1 MLSGATVVEVEDVVE
16 VDESETTEVLVVDA
30 RDDEVVVEDSDG
42 IVVGTE
48 VVDVVD
54 VVDVDVVE
62 VDEVDEVDDVVDE
75 DDDSETV
82 VVDESVAAIVVGVTP
97 TVVVEAIGSSCANTS
112 EQTNSCATSSAARAG
127 ATGNI
132 ANTATHERSTHTMRV
147 EDAKRFLHCAK
158 GVVCTH
164 YKVGT

>member
-62 VDEVDEVDDVVDE
+62 VDEVDDVVDV

>member
-1 MLSGATVVEVEDVVE
+1 LLSGATVVEVEDVVE

-42 IVVGTE
+42 IVVGTV

-54 VVDVDVVE
+54 VVDVDVV
-62 VDEVDEVDDVVDE
+62 EVDEVDDVVDE

>member
-42 IVVGTE
+42 IVVGTV

-54 VVDVDVVE
+54 VVDVDVV
-62 VDEVDEVDDVVDE
+62 EVDEVDDVVDE

>member
-54 VVDVDVVE
+54 VVDVDV
-62 VDEVDEVDDVVDE
+62 DEVDDVVDE
-75 DDDSETV
+75 EDDSETV

>member
-1 MLSGATVVEVEDVVE
+1 MEDVVE

-54 VVDVDVVE
+54 VVDVDV
-62 VDEVDEVDDVVDE
+62 DEVDDVVDE

-97 TVVVEAIGSSCANTS
+97 TVVVEAIGSSSTNVS
-112 EQTNSCATSSAARAG
+112 EQTNSCATPSVACTG

-132 ANTATHERSTHTMRV
+132 AKTAMNETNTHKTRV
-147 EDAKRFLHCAK
+147 KDAKRFLHSVK
-158 GVVCTH
+158 GVVCTP

>member
-42 IVVGTE
+42 IVVGTV

-54 VVDVDVVE
+54 VVDVDVV
-62 VDEVDEVDDVVDE
+62 EVDEVDDVVDE

-132 ANTATHERSTHTMRV
+132 ANTATHERSTHSMRV

>member
-1 MLSGATVVEVEDVVE
+1 LLSGATVVEVEDVVE

-30 RDDEVVVEDSDG
+30 RDEEVVVEDSDG

-54 VVDVDVVE
+54 VVDVDVV
-62 VDEVDEVDDVVDE
+62 EVDEVDDVVDE

>member
-1 MLSGATVVEVEDVVE
+1 LISGATVVEVEDVVE

-54 VVDVDVVE
+54 VVDVDVV
-62 VDEVDEVDDVVDE
+62 EVDEVDDVVDE

>member
-54 VVDVDVVE
+54 VVDVDVV
-62 VDEVDEVDDVVDE
+62 EVDEVDDVVDE

-158 GVVCTH
+158 GVMCTH

>member
-1 MLSGATVVEVEDVVE
+1 MFSGATVVEVEDVVE

-42 IVVGTE
+42 IVVGTV

-54 VVDVDVVE
+54 VVDVDVV
-62 VDEVDEVDDVVDE
+62 EVDEVDDVVDE

-97 TVVVEAIGSSCANTS
+97 TVVVKAIGSSCANTS

>member
-1 MLSGATVVEVEDVVE
+1 LSSGTKVVDVEV
-16 VDESETTEVLVVDA
+16 VDESATTEVLVVDS
-30 RDDEVVVEDSDG
+30 RVDEVVVEDSDG
-42 IVVGTE
+42 IVVGTV

-54 VVDVDVVE
+54 VVDVDVV
-62 VDEVDEVDDVVDE
+62 EVDEVDDVVDE

>member
-1 MLSGATVVEVEDVVE
+1 MFSGATVVEVEDVVE

-54 VVDVDVVE
+54 VVDVDV
-62 VDEVDEVDDVVDE
+62 DEVDDVVDE
-75 DDDSETV
+75 DEDSETV

-132 ANTATHERSTHTMRV
+132 ANTATHERSTHSMRV

>member
-1 MLSGATVVEVEDVVE
+1 LFSGATVVEVEDVVE

-62 VDEVDEVDDVVDE
+62 VDEVDDVVDVE
-75 DDDSETV
+75 DDSETV

>member
-1 MLSGATVVEVEDVVE
+1 LFSGATVVEVEDVVE

-62 VDEVDEVDDVVDE
+62 VDEVDDVVDE

-97 TVVVEAIGSSCANTS
+97 TVVVKAIGSSCANTS

-158 GVVCTH
+158 GVMCTH

>member
-1 MLSGATVVEVEDVVE
+1 MFSGATVVEVEDVVE

-62 VDEVDEVDDVVDE
+62 VDEVDDVVDVE
-75 DDDSETV
+75 DDSETV

>member
-1 MLSGATVVEVEDVVE
+1 LLSGATVVEVEDVVE

-54 VVDVDVVE
+54 VVDVDV
-62 VDEVDEVDDVVDE
+62 DEVDDVVDE

-112 EQTNSCATSSAARAG
+112 EQTKSCATSSAARAG

-132 ANTATHERSTHTMRV
+132 ANTATHERSTHSMRV
-147 EDAKRFLHCAK
+147 EDAKRLLHCAK

>member
-1 MLSGATVVEVEDVVE
+1 MEDVVE

-54 VVDVDVVE
+54 VVDVD
-62 VDEVDEVDDVVDE
+62 VDEVDDVVDE

-158 GVVCTH
+158 GVMCTH

>member
-1 MLSGATVVEVEDVVE
+1 LLSGATVVEVEDVVE

-62 VDEVDEVDDVVDE
+62 VDEVGDVVDE

-97 TVVVEAIGSSCANTS
+97 TVVVKAIGSSCANTS

-158 GVVCTH
+158 GVMCTH

>member
-1 MLSGATVVEVEDVVE
+1 MFSGATVVEVEDVVE

-42 IVVGTE
+42 IVVGTV

-54 VVDVDVVE
+54 VVDVDVV
-62 VDEVDEVDDVVDE
+62 EVDEVDDVVDE

-97 TVVVEAIGSSCANTS
+97 TVVVEAIGSTCANTS

>member
-1 MLSGATVVEVEDVVE
+1 MFSGATVVEVEDVVE

-42 IVVGTE
+42 IVVGTV

-54 VVDVDVVE
+54 VVDVDVV
-62 VDEVDEVDDVVDE
+62 EVDEVDDVVDE

>member
-1 MLSGATVVEVEDVVE
+1 LLSGATVVEVEDVVE
-16 VDESETTEVLVVDA
+16 VDKSETTEVLVVDA

-42 IVVGTE
+42 IVVGTV

-54 VVDVDVVE
+54 VVDVDVV
-62 VDEVDEVDDVVDE
+62 EVDEVDDVVDE

>member
-1 MLSGATVVEVEDVVE
+1 MFSGATVVEVEDVVE

-54 VVDVDVVE
+54 VVDIEVVE
-62 VDEVDEVDDVVDE
+62 VVEVDDVVDE

>member
-1 MLSGATVVEVEDVVE
+1 MEDVVE

-30 RDDEVVVEDSDG
+30 RDDEVVVEDSDA
-42 IVVGTE
+42 IIVGTE

-54 VVDVDVVE
+54 VVDVEVVE
-62 VDEVDEVDDVVDE
+62 VVEVDDVVDE

>member
-30 RDDEVVVEDSDG
+30 RDDEVVVEDSDA
-42 IVVGTE
+42 IIVGTE

-54 VVDVDVVE
+54 VVDIEVVE
-62 VDEVDEVDDVVDE
+62 VVEVDDVVDE
-75 DDDSETV
+75 EDDSETVV

-112 EQTNSCATSSAARAG
+112 EQTNSCTTSSAARAG

-158 GVVCTH
+158 GVMCTH

>member
-1 MLSGATVVEVEDVVE
+1 MFSGATVVEVEDVVE

-54 VVDVDVVE
+54 VVDVDVV
-62 VDEVDEVDDVVDE
+62 EVDEVDDVVDE

>member
-54 VVDVDVVE
+54 VVDVD
-62 VDEVDEVDDVVDE
+62 VDEVDDVVDE

>member
-1 MLSGATVVEVEDVVE
+1 LFSGATVVEVKDVVE

-48 VVDVVD
+48 VVDVVN
-54 VVDVDVVE
+54 VVDVEVVEVVE
-62 VDEVDEVDDVVDE
+62 VDDDVDEE
-75 DDDSETV
+75 DDSETV

-158 GVVCTH
+158 GVMCTH

>member
-1 MLSGATVVEVEDVVE
+1 LFSGATVVEVEDVVE

-54 VVDVDVVE
+54 VVDVEVVE
-62 VDEVDEVDDVVDE
+62 VVEVDDVVDE
-75 DDDSETV
+75 EDDSETV

>member
-1 MLSGATVVEVEDVVE
+1 MEDVVE

-54 VVDVDVVE
+54 VVDVD
-62 VDEVDEVDDVVDE
+62 VDEVDDVVDE

>member
-1 MLSGATVVEVEDVVE
+1 LLSGATVVEVEDVVE
-16 VDESETTEVLVVDA
+16 VDESETTEVLVVDS
-30 RDDEVVVEDSDG
+30 RVDVVVVEDSDG
-42 IVVGTE
+42 IVVGTD

-54 VVDVDVVE
+54 VVDVDVV
-62 VDEVDEVDDVVDE
+62 EVDEVDDVVDE

-97 TVVVEAIGSSCANTS
+97 TVVVKAIGSSCANTS

-158 GVVCTH
+158 GVMCTH

>member
-62 VDEVDEVDDVVDE
+62 VDEVDDVVDE

-97 TVVVEAIGSSCANTS
+97 TVVVKAIGSSCANTS

-147 EDAKRFLHCAK
+147 EDAKRFLHCVKRA
-158 GVVCTH
+158 VYTH